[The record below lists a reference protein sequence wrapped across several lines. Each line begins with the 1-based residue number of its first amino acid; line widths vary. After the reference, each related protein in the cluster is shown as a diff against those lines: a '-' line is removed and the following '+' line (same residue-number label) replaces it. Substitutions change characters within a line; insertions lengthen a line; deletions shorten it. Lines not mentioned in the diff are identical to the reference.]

1 MGPRGGSAFDGR
13 KNGVGNIYSD
23 ELKGDA
29 MSENTNAIVTRGF
42 MNPASVKEGME
53 LAAWIAKSD
62 LAPRDYKDKPQNVLI
77 AMQMGLEVGLSPMQ
91 SIQNIAV
98 INGRP
103 SIWGDSMLALCQ
115 NHRDF
120 ESIDENQSTNEK
132 GVCIVKRRGMEPQ
145 TRTFTVDDAKKAG
158 LWGKQGPW
166 QTAPTRMLKLRARA
180 FALRDTFA
188 DALRGLQSAEEQRDV
203 VETTATVERVEV
215 AQPQRASMKVELGAN
230 GPVVKV
236 EEPTGETKIT
246 SKTISFPQGKRFF
259 AIAKGAAKTDD
270 EIKSYL
276 ASIGVAKT
284 IEMPVEKYDAACEWA
299 GKKADVV
306 NTTTGEIETETPGV
320 GE

>member
-1 MGPRGGSAFDGR
+1 MKKENS
-13 KNGVGNIYSD
+13 
-23 ELKGDA
+23 
-29 MSENTNAIVTRGF
+29 MSETKEIAVRGF
-42 MNPASVKEGME
+42 MNPVTVQEGIE
-53 LAAWIAKSD
+53 LAGWIAKSD

-77 AMQMGLEVGLSPMQ
+77 AMQMGFEVGLSPMQ
-91 SIQNIAV
+91 AIQNIAV

-103 SIWGDSMLALCQ
+103 SIWGDAMLGICQ

-145 TRTFTVDDAKKAG
+145 TRTFTVQDAQKAG
-158 LWGKQGPW
+158 LWGKSGPW

-215 AQPQRASMKVELGAN
+215 AQPQRTSMKVELGAN

-236 EEPTGETKIT
+236 EEPTVETQIT

-270 EIKSYL
+270 EIKAYL
-276 ASIGVAKT
+276 SSIGVAKT
-284 IEMPVEKYDAACEWA
+284 IEMPIEKYDAACEWA
-299 GKKADVV
+299 GKKTDVV
-306 NTTTGEIETETPGV
+306 NTATGEIETETPGV

>member
-1 MGPRGGSAFDGR
+1 
-13 KNGVGNIYSD
+13 
-23 ELKGDA
+23 
-29 MSENTNAIVTRGF
+29 MSETNGKEVVVRGF
-42 MNPASVKEGME
+42 MNPVTVQDGME

-91 SIQNIAV
+91 SLQNIAV

-120 ESIDENQSTNEK
+120 ESINENDSTNDV
-132 GVCIVKRRGMEPQ
+132 GVCVVKRRGMEPQ
-145 TRTFTVDDAKKAG
+145 RREFRVEDAKKAG

-166 QTAPTRMLKLRARA
+166 QTAPARMLKLRARA

-188 DALRGLQSAEEQRDV
+188 DALRGLQSAEEMRDIVDTV
-203 VETTATVERVEV
+203 VVSSTKPPV
-215 AQPQRASMKVELGAN
+215 AVPQRKSEVVVAETQSQAIAQKGKDVPAPGLEN
-230 GPVVKV
+230 GK
-236 EEPTGETKIT
+236 GYIT
-246 SKTISFPQGKRFF
+246 YQDARRFF
-259 AIAKGAAKTDD
+259 AIANSTGKTEE
-270 EIKSYL
+270 EIKDYL
-276 ASIGVAKT
+276 LSINVKKT
-284 IEMPVEKYDAACEWA
+284 IEMPVELYNAACEWA
-299 GKKADVV
+299 SQKSTV

>member
-1 MGPRGGSAFDGR
+1 
-13 KNGVGNIYSD
+13 
-23 ELKGDA
+23 

-132 GVCIVKRRGMEPQ
+132 GVCIVKRRGMEAQ
-145 TRTFTVDDAKKAG
+145 TRTFTVQDAQKAG
-158 LWGKQGPW
+158 LWGKAGPW

-236 EEPTGETKIT
+236 EEPTAETQST
-246 SKTISFPQGKRFF
+246 SKTISFPQGKRFV
-259 AIAKGAAKTDD
+259 AIAKGTDKTEGD
-270 EIKSYL
+270 IRTYL
-276 ASIGVAKT
+276 SSIGVTKV
-284 IEMPVEKYDAACEWA
+284 IEIPVEKYDAACEWA

-306 NTTTGEIETETPGV
+306 DTATGEIETETPGV

>member
-1 MGPRGGSAFDGR
+1 
-13 KNGVGNIYSD
+13 
-23 ELKGDA
+23 
-29 MSENTNAIVTRGF
+29 MSENTNAIVARGF
-42 MNPASVKEGME
+42 MNPVSVKEGME

-132 GVCIVKRRGMEPQ
+132 GVCVVKRRGMEAQ
-145 TRTFTVDDAKKAG
+145 TRTFTVQDAQKAG
-158 LWGKQGPW
+158 LWGKAGPW

-203 VETTATVERVEV
+203 VETTATVERVDIQ
-215 AQPQRASMKVELGAN
+215 QPQRASAV
-230 GPVVKV
+230 
-236 EEPTGETKIT
+236 PTLPENPKPHEIAEVAISQAQATPSSVRLISLPQAKRFIAI
-246 SKTISFPQGKRFF
+246 SKTAGKS
-259 AIAKGAAKTDD
+259 DD
-270 EIKSYL
+270 EIKGYL
-276 ASIGVAKT
+276 VAIGVT
-284 IEMPVEKYDAACEWA
+284 RTTEIPSDKYDAACDWA
-299 GKKADVV
+299 ATVKKEIVD
-306 NTTTGEIETETPGV
+306 TTTGEVEQESPLV
-320 GE
+320 GQ

>member
-1 MGPRGGSAFDGR
+1 
-13 KNGVGNIYSD
+13 
-23 ELKGDA
+23 
-29 MSENTNAIVTRGF
+29 MSENAIVARGF

-145 TRTFTVDDAKKAG
+145 TRTFTVEDAKKAG

-166 QTAPTRMLKLRARA
+166 QTSPARMLKLRARA

-203 VETTATVERVEV
+203 VDTTATVEPVM
-215 AQPQRASMKVELGAN
+215 APKRASETAMTVKAGVHG
-230 GPVVKV
+230 VSVKV
-236 EEPTGETKIT
+236 EDVQPSPAAATAPTVPTR
-246 SKTISFPQGKRFF
+246 SALP
-259 AIAKGAAKTDD
+259 
-270 EIKSYL
+270 
-276 ASIGVAKT
+276 
-284 IEMPVEKYDAACEWA
+284 
-299 GKKADVV
+299 
-306 NTTTGEIETETPGV
+306 
-320 GE
+320 

>member
-1 MGPRGGSAFDGR
+1 
-13 KNGVGNIYSD
+13 
-23 ELKGDA
+23 
-29 MSENTNAIVTRGF
+29 MSENTNAIVARGF

-145 TRTFTVDDAKKAG
+145 RREFTVEDAKKAG

-203 VETTATVERVEV
+203 VETTATVERVDV
-215 AQPQRASMKVELGAN
+215 QQPQRASMKLELGAN

-236 EEPTGETKIT
+236 EEPTAEMPNT

-259 AIAKGAAKTDD
+259 AIAKGAGKSDD
-270 EIKSYL
+270 EIKAYL
-276 ASIGVAKT
+276 ASINVAKT
-284 IEMPVEKYDAACEWA
+284 IEMPIEKYDAACEWA

-306 NTTTGEIETETPGV
+306 DTKTGEIETETPGV

>member
-1 MGPRGGSAFDGR
+1 
-13 KNGVGNIYSD
+13 
-23 ELKGDA
+23 
-29 MSENTNAIVTRGF
+29 MSENAIVARGF

-166 QTAPTRMLKLRARA
+166 QTSPARMLKLRARA

-203 VETTATVERVEV
+203 VETTATVVEV
-215 AQPQRASMKVELGAN
+215 QQPQRASAKAEIAN
-230 GPVVKV
+230 TLPEVKPS
-236 EEPTGETKIT
+236 ETTAAPTSAVG
-246 SKTISFPQGKRFF
+246 KTITFPQGKRFF
-259 AIAKGAAKTDD
+259 AIAKGAGKSDD
-270 EIKSYL
+270 EIKAYL
-276 ASIGVAKT
+276 ASISVAKT

-299 GKKADVV
+299 GKKSETVD
-306 NTTTGEIETETPGV
+306 TTTGEIGMETPGV

>member
-1 MGPRGGSAFDGR
+1 
-13 KNGVGNIYSD
+13 
-23 ELKGDA
+23 
-29 MSENTNAIVTRGF
+29 MSENNTNAIVARGF
-42 MNPASVKEGME
+42 MNPATVQEGME

-120 ESIDENQSTNEK
+120 ESIDENLSSHEK
-132 GVCIVKRRGMEPQ
+132 GVCIVKRRGMEAQ
-145 TRTFTVDDAKKAG
+145 RREFTVADAQKAG

-166 QTAPTRMLKLRARA
+166 QTSPARMLKLRARA

-188 DALRGLQSAEEQRDV
+188 DALRGLQSAEEQRDIVDTTV
-203 VETTATVERVEV
+203 VEKDGVEL
-215 AQPQRASMKVELGAN
+215 PQRASVTTLGSPALS
-230 GPVVKV
+230 GGVVSN
-236 EEPTGETKIT
+236 TKPHEIAT
-246 SKTISFPQGKRFF
+246 EAIAQAQAVPAVPAVRCISLPQAKRFF
-259 AIAKGAAKTDD
+259 AIAKEAGKA
-270 EIKSYL
+270 EPLIKAYL
-276 ASIGVAKT
+276 ASFGYKT
-284 IEMPVEKYDAACEWA
+284 SLEIPVEKYDEIVAWA
-299 GKKADVV
+299 GTKVDTA
-306 NTTTGEIETETPGV
+306 TGEVEQETPGV

>member
-1 MGPRGGSAFDGR
+1 
-13 KNGVGNIYSD
+13 
-23 ELKGDA
+23 
-29 MSENTNAIVTRGF
+29 MSENANAIVSRGF
-42 MNPASVKEGME
+42 MNPTSVKEGME

-62 LAPRDYKDKPQNVLI
+62 LAPRDYKEKPQNVLI

-145 TRTFTVDDAKKAG
+145 TRIFTVEDAKKAG
-158 LWGKQGPW
+158 LWGKAGPW
-166 QTAPTRMLKLRARA
+166 QTSPSRMLKLRARA

-188 DALRGLQSAEEQRDV
+188 DALRGLLSAEEQRDI
-203 VETTATVERVEV
+203 VETTATISPVSDV
-215 AQPQRASMKVELGAN
+215 QMPKRASTSGELSGN
-230 GPVVKV
+230 VPVVKI
-236 EEPTGETKIT
+236 EEKTTAPTQT

-259 AIAKGAAKTDD
+259 AIAKGAGKSDD
-270 EIKSYL
+270 EIKAYL
-276 ASIGVAKT
+276 ASINVAKT

-299 GKKADVV
+299 GGKLEIAD
-306 NTTTGEIETETPGV
+306 TATGKFEGEIEMETPGV

>member
-1 MGPRGGSAFDGR
+1 
-13 KNGVGNIYSD
+13 
-23 ELKGDA
+23 
-29 MSENTNAIVTRGF
+29 MSENAIVARGF

-145 TRTFTVDDAKKAG
+145 TRTFTVEDAKKAG

-166 QTAPTRMLKLRARA
+166 QTSPARRLKLRARA

-203 VETTATVERVEV
+203 VETTATVVEV
-215 AQPQRASMKVELGAN
+215 QQPQRASAKAEIAN
-230 GPVVKV
+230 TLPEVKPS
-236 EEPTGETKIT
+236 ETTAAPTSAVG
-246 SKTISFPQGKRFF
+246 KTITFPQGKRFF
-259 AIAKGAAKTDD
+259 AIAKGAGKSDD
-270 EIKSYL
+270 EIKAYL
-276 ASIGVAKT
+276 ASICVAKT

-306 NTTTGEIETETPGV
+306 DTTTGEIETETPGV

>member
-1 MGPRGGSAFDGR
+1 
-13 KNGVGNIYSD
+13 
-23 ELKGDA
+23 
-29 MSENTNAIVTRGF
+29 MSENTNAIVARGF

-145 TRTFTVDDAKKAG
+145 RREFTVADAQKAG
-158 LWGKQGPW
+158 LWGKTGPW

-203 VETTATVERVEV
+203 VETTATITKVTDEIQQPKRASEATLPENPKPHEIAEV
-215 AQPQRASMKVELGAN
+215 AIAQAQATPSSVRMISLPQA
-230 GPVVKV
+230 
-236 EEPTGETKIT
+236 
-246 SKTISFPQGKRFF
+246 KRFF
-259 AIAKGAAKTDD
+259 AISKTAGKSDD
-270 EIKSYL
+270 EMKAYL
-276 ASIGVAKT
+276 ESIGVSRT
-284 IEMPVEKYDAACEWA
+284 TEMPAEKYDAACEWA
-299 GKKADVV
+299 ATVKKENVDM
-306 NTTTGEIETETPGV
+306 TTGEVEQESPLV
-320 GE
+320 GQ

>member
-1 MGPRGGSAFDGR
+1 M
-13 KNGVGNIYSD
+13 N
-23 ELKGDA
+23 
-29 MSENTNAIVTRGF
+29 ENTNAIVARGF

-145 TRTFTVDDAKKAG
+145 RREFTVEDAKKAG

-203 VETTATVERVEV
+203 VETTATVERVDV
-215 AQPQRASMKVELGAN
+215 QQPQRASAKVEFGSN
-230 GPVVKV
+230 VPVVKV
-236 EEPTGETKIT
+236 EEATDSHPPAFPMSNT
-246 SKTISFPQGKRFF
+246 SKTISLSQAKRIF
-259 AIAKGAAKTDD
+259 AIAKDSGKSSETVKAYIVSLGFNASL
-270 EIKSYL
+270 EIPVDRYE
-276 ASIGVAKT
+276 SI
-284 IEMPVEKYDAACEWA
+284 CEWA
-299 GKKADVV
+299 GKKDDVV
-306 NTTTGEIETETPGV
+306 DTKTGEIETETPGV

>member
-1 MGPRGGSAFDGR
+1 MKA
-13 KNGVGNIYSD
+13 
-23 ELKGDA
+23 KGDA
-29 MSENTNAIVTRGF
+29 MSENTNAIVARGF
-42 MNPASVKEGME
+42 MNPVSVKEGME

-120 ESIDENQSTNEK
+120 ESIDENQSTNDK
-132 GVCIVKRRGMEPQ
+132 GVCIVKRRGMEAQ
-145 TRTFTVDDAKKAG
+145 RREFTVDDAKKAG

-166 QTAPTRMLKLRARA
+166 QTSPTRMLKLRARA

-203 VETTATVERVEV
+203 VETTATVARVDV
-215 AQPQRASMKVELGAN
+215 AQPQRTSNKVEMGEN
-230 GPVVKV
+230 VPVVKV
-236 EEPTGETKIT
+236 EEPTVESQIT

-259 AIAKGAAKTDD
+259 AIAKGASKTDD
-270 EIKSYL
+270 EIKDYL

-284 IEMPVEKYDAACEWA
+284 IEMPIGKYDAACEWA

-306 NTTTGEIETETPGV
+306 NTATGEVETETPGV

>member
-1 MGPRGGSAFDGR
+1 
-13 KNGVGNIYSD
+13 
-23 ELKGDA
+23 
-29 MSENTNAIVTRGF
+29 MSENVNAIVVRGF

-166 QTAPTRMLKLRARA
+166 QTSPARMLKLRARA

-203 VETTATVERVEV
+203 VETTATVVEV
-215 AQPQRASMKVELGAN
+215 QQPQRASAKAEIAN
-230 GPVVKV
+230 TLPEVKPS
-236 EEPTGETKIT
+236 ETTAAPTSAVG
-246 SKTISFPQGKRFF
+246 KTITFPQGKRFF
-259 AIAKGAAKTDD
+259 AIAKGAGKSDD
-270 EIKSYL
+270 EIKAYL
-276 ASIGVAKT
+276 ASISVAKT

-299 GKKADVV
+299 AKKVETVD
-306 NTTTGEIETETPGV
+306 TSTGEIETETPGV

>member
-1 MGPRGGSAFDGR
+1 
-13 KNGVGNIYSD
+13 
-23 ELKGDA
+23 

-120 ESIDENQSTNEK
+120 ESIDENSSTNEK

-158 LWGKQGPW
+158 LWGKAGPW

-215 AQPQRASMKVELGAN
+215 PQPQRSSMKVELGAN
-230 GPVVKV
+230 GPVVKI
-236 EEPTGETKIT
+236 EEPTAGIPIT
-246 SKTISFPQGKRFF
+246 SKTITFPQGKRFF
-259 AIAKGAAKTDD
+259 AIAKGVAKTDD
-270 EIKSYL
+270 EIKAYL

-284 IEMPVEKYDAACEWA
+284 IEMPIEKYDAACEWA

-306 NTTTGEIETETPGV
+306 DTTTGEIETETPGV

>member
-1 MGPRGGSAFDGR
+1 
-13 KNGVGNIYSD
+13 
-23 ELKGDA
+23 
-29 MSENTNAIVTRGF
+29 MSENVNAIVVRGF

-166 QTAPTRMLKLRARA
+166 QTSPARMLKLRARA

-203 VETTATVERVEV
+203 VETTATVVEV
-215 AQPQRASMKVELGAN
+215 QQPQRASAKAEIAN
-230 GPVVKV
+230 TLPEVKPS
-236 EEPTGETKIT
+236 ETTAAPTSAVG
-246 SKTISFPQGKRFF
+246 KTITFPQGKRFF
-259 AIAKGAAKTDD
+259 AIAKGAGKSDD
-270 EIKSYL
+270 EIKAYL
-276 ASIGVAKT
+276 ASISVAKT

-299 GKKADVV
+299 GKKSETVD
-306 NTTTGEIETETPGV
+306 TTTGEIGMETPGV

>member
-1 MGPRGGSAFDGR
+1 
-13 KNGVGNIYSD
+13 
-23 ELKGDA
+23 
-29 MSENTNAIVTRGF
+29 MSENTNAIVARGF
-42 MNPASVKEGME
+42 MNPATVKEGME

-132 GVCIVKRRGMEPQ
+132 GVCIVKRRGMEAQ
-145 TRTFTVDDAKKAG
+145 TRTFTVQDAQKAG
-158 LWGKQGPW
+158 LWGKAGPW

-203 VETTATVERVEV
+203 VETTATVERVDV
-215 AQPQRASMKVELGAN
+215 AQPARMSSGSPAASGGYVA
-230 GPVVKV
+230 PPAVATPADAT
-236 EEPTGETKIT
+236 PTGETPAGV
-246 SKTISFPQGKRFF
+246 KTISLPQAKRIF
-259 AIAKGAAKTDD
+259 AIAKDAGKSAETVKAYVQSLGFNASL
-270 EIKSYL
+270 EIPF
-276 ASIGVAKT
+276 
-284 IEMPVEKYDAACEWA
+284 ERYDAIVEWA
-299 GKKADVV
+299 GKKVDMV
-306 NTTTGEIETETPGV
+306 NTSTGEIETETPGV

>member
-1 MGPRGGSAFDGR
+1 
-13 KNGVGNIYSD
+13 
-23 ELKGDA
+23 
-29 MSENTNAIVTRGF
+29 MSENAIVARGF

-166 QTAPTRMLKLRARA
+166 QTSPARMLKLRARA

-203 VETTATVERVEV
+203 VETTATVVEV
-215 AQPQRASMKVELGAN
+215 PQPQRASAKAEIAN
-230 GPVVKV
+230 TLPEVKPS
-236 EEPTGETKIT
+236 ETTAAPTSAVG
-246 SKTISFPQGKRFF
+246 KTITFPQGKRFF
-259 AIAKGAAKTDD
+259 AIAKGAGKSDD
-270 EIKSYL
+270 EIKAYL
-276 ASIGVAKT
+276 ASICVAKT

-306 NTTTGEIETETPGV
+306 DTTTGEIETETPGV

>member
-1 MGPRGGSAFDGR
+1 
-13 KNGVGNIYSD
+13 
-23 ELKGDA
+23 
-29 MSENTNAIVTRGF
+29 MSENTNTIVARGF
-42 MNPASVKEGME
+42 MNPVSVKEGME

-145 TRTFTVDDAKKAG
+145 RREFTVEDAKKAG

-166 QTAPTRMLKLRARA
+166 QTAPARMLKLRARA

-188 DALRGLQSAEEQRDV
+188 DALRGLQLAEEQRDV
-203 VETTATVERVEV
+203 VETTATVTRVDV
-215 AQPQRASMKVELGAN
+215 PQPQRASMTVELGSN
-230 GPVVKV
+230 GPVVSV
-236 EEPTGETKIT
+236 QEEKSEHPVG
-246 SKTISFPQGKRFF
+246 KTITFPQGKRFF

-270 EIKSYL
+270 EIKAYL
-276 ASIGVAKT
+276 ASINVAKT
-284 IEMPVEKYDAACEWA
+284 IEMPIEKYDAACEWA
-299 GKKADVV
+299 GKKAEIVD
-306 NTTTGEIETETPGV
+306 TATGEIAMETPGV

>member
-1 MGPRGGSAFDGR
+1 
-13 KNGVGNIYSD
+13 
-23 ELKGDA
+23 
-29 MSENTNAIVTRGF
+29 MSETTNAIVARGF

-145 TRTFTVDDAKKAG
+145 RREFSVADAQKAG
-158 LWGKQGPW
+158 LWGKAGPW

-203 VETTATVERVEV
+203 VETTATVERVDIQ
-215 AQPQRASMKVELGAN
+215 QPQRASAA
-230 GPVVKV
+230 
-236 EEPTGETKIT
+236 PTLPENPKPHEIAEVA
-246 SKTISFPQGKRFF
+246 ISQAHATPSSVRLISLPQAKRFF
-259 AIAKGAAKTDD
+259 AISKTAGKSDD
-270 EIKSYL
+270 EMKAYL
-276 ASIGVAKT
+276 ESIGVSRT
-284 IEMPVEKYDAACEWA
+284 TEMPSEKYDAACDWA
-299 GKKADVV
+299 ATVKKETVD
-306 NTTTGEIETETPGV
+306 TTTGEVEQESPLV
-320 GE
+320 GQ

>member
-1 MGPRGGSAFDGR
+1 
-13 KNGVGNIYSD
+13 
-23 ELKGDA
+23 
-29 MSENTNAIVTRGF
+29 MSENTNAIVARGF

-91 SIQNIAV
+91 SIQSIAV

-120 ESIDENQSTNEK
+120 EFIDENQSTNEK

-145 TRTFTVDDAKKAG
+145 TRTFTVEDAKKAG

-166 QTAPTRMLKLRARA
+166 QTSPARMLKLRARA

-203 VETTATVERVEV
+203 VETTATVVEV
-215 AQPQRASMKVELGAN
+215 QQPQRASAKAEIAN
-230 GPVVKV
+230 TIPEVKTA
-236 EEPTGETKIT
+236 EQTSAPAGTGG
-246 SKTISFPQGKRFF
+246 KTITFPQGKRFF
-259 AIAKGAAKTDD
+259 AIAKGAGKSDD
-270 EIKSYL
+270 EIKAYL
-276 ASIGVAKT
+276 ASISVAKT

-306 NTTTGEIETETPGV
+306 DTATGEIAMETPGV